1 LVKYPITAV
10 IGNRGSGKT
19 CFLTFLAVQY
29 HKEGKKIFTNFELK
43 GIPHEKMNL
52 GIMATLPDKLSNAV
66 VLMDELHMG
75 ADSYDFMKKSSRAFN
90 TFATQLRKRKVN
102 WYFTTQIF
110 TQVAR
115 RIRLQTDFMITMENT
130 KKKISLNAPFMIVEV
145 QNQRNRLIVLTLMER
160 LTLISMIPMKLFYL
174 RNQRTMNQK
183 IKTFFK
189 LWLDILGDY

>member
-19 CFLTFLAVQY
+19 CFLTFLADQY

-130 KKKISLNAPFMIVEV
+130 KKENIFKCTIYDRRGSEPREPINSFNFNGAPYFDKYDTDEV
-145 QNQRNRLIVLTLMER
+145 I
-160 LTLISMIPMKLFYL
+160 LFEEPEDDEL
-174 RNQRTMNQK
+174 EN
-183 IKTFFK
+183 
-189 LWLDILGDY
+189 